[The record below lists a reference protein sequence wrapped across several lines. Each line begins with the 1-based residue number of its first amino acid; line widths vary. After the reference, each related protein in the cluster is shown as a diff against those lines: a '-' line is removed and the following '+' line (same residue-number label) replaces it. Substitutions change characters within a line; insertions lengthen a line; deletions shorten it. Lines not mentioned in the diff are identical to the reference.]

1 MQLIQHNKI
10 KVYYKFFKLFLCNM
24 VCELIVTNIY
34 NNSPISTYIFMAS
47 KLMEVSVQKRSR
59 NEEIKRNDQNSYV
72 YDIVSK

>member
-1 MQLIQHNKI
+1 
-10 KVYYKFFKLFLCNM
+10 M